1 MTSCKLYIAW
11 IVATAFFFYQYMVRC
26 LPNILSKEIFDT
38 FQITAEEFGSLGSIY
53 LMTYGVL
60 QLPIGLLLDR
70 VNIRK
75 ISLAAILLSIAGSLI
90 FATSKE
96 FYIMQLSRFIIAI
109 GSAFALGITLKI
121 ITSNFDGIKRSLLS
135 GITLTVGV
143 LGPILGAAII
153 KYVLQLHD
161 WRIAV
166 IIISLS
172 GFILFI
178 LSFAFIKNTNDVTN
192 DSLFKGVFSQVK
204 HCFSLPILVYAI
216 IAGGIYAPV
225 CVFGDLWGV
234 RFLTT
239 KFSIAETDA
248 INISSSLY
256 IGLAIGSLILPYLSE
271 KLNRLNS
278 TIIFSLV
285 INAILFSVMI
295 FSHDLT
301 MDKLYFLVM
310 LIGFFCGVEM
320 ICFNAAWKIVPR
332 NCTGLTVGVI
342 NSLSLIFNAIFQH
355 IVGILIDL
363 MWDGQVSTS
372 GMRIYTEDNYI
383 IGISSIPVLL
393 LFCFILSLIL
403 LRRSKDIN

>member
-1 MTSCKLYIAW
+1 
-11 IVATAFFFYQYMVRC
+11 
-26 LPNILSKEIFDT
+26 
-38 FQITAEEFGSLGSIY
+38 
-53 LMTYGVL
+53 
-60 QLPIGLLLDR
+60 
-70 VNIRK
+70 
-75 ISLAAILLSIAGSLI
+75 
-90 FATSKE
+90 
-96 FYIMQLSRFIIAI
+96 MQLSRFIIAI